1 MRAWYAEGKPLGNWT
16 IPYLLRHTAY
26 HVLDHTWEMQDRDL
40 TGDASAR

>member
-1 MRAWYAEGKPLGNWT
+1 MRAWYEEGKPLGNWT

-40 TGDASAR
+40 TGEATTG